1 MIQSGLTFKIQ
12 MAVSL
17 SITPQRIGRP
27 LLPLMSSTKQVMTT
41 SAFELSAPERLLRF
55 LEGQEVKSKLIVPLT
70 PDASTRN
77 YFRIPWPTGKGSHA
91 VAAVYPEPF
100 DPDFHPYLDVTRLFL
115 ENGIPVPEIYA
126 VDGQSGII
134 VQEDLG
140 DRQLFRVYEAAP
152 VDECDQYKERA
163 VNLIA
168 QIQNATQLAY
178 ERQSI
183 ASRLAFDEPKL
194 SWELDFFVEHF
205 FTSLRSETLRHGEA
219 AELKAELNDVAAELA
234 ARPRVLC
241 HRDFHAAN
249 LMVDHDNR
257 LRIVDHQDARMG
269 PVTYDLVS
277 FLLDRRAEPPS
288 LAELRAYRL
297 FLLEER
303 RLLGLEALDPDEIAT
318 EFRLM
323 TIQRGLKAIGTFSYQ
338 TAVCGR
344 GNAYEKFIEPTLLI
358 VLQAADWLDRFPAL
372 RRMLRERVGSSPTVR
387 EGA

>member
-1 MIQSGLTFKIQ
+1 
-12 MAVSL
+12 
-17 SITPQRIGRP
+17 
-27 LLPLMSSTKQVMTT
+27 MSSAKQVTT
-41 SAFELSAPERLLRF
+41 SPFDVSAAERLLRF
-55 LEGQEVKSKLIVPLT
+55 LEGHGIKDKLIVPLT

-77 YFRIPWPTGKGSHA
+77 YFRIPWKKGRA

-115 ENGIPVPEIYA
+115 ENSIPVPDIYA
-126 VDGQSGII
+126 VDGPSGVI

-140 DRQLFRVYEAAP
+140 DRQLFRIYDSAP
-152 VDECDQYKERA
+152 KDECDEYKERA

-168 QIQNATQLAY
+168 QIQKATDAAY
-178 ERQSI
+178 EKQSI
-183 ASRLAFDEPKL
+183 ASRLAFDEAKL
-194 SWELDFFVEHF
+194 SWELDFFVEHYF
-205 FTSLRSETLRHGEA
+205 GSLRGEELRHAEA
-219 AELKAELNDVAAELA
+219 AELKAELNDISAELA

-249 LMVDHDNR
+249 LMVDGQDQ

-277 FLLDRRAEPPS
+277 FLLDRRLEPPS

-303 RLLGLEALDPDEIAT
+303 RLLGLEALDPDEVAQ

-323 TIQRGLKAIGTFSYQ
+323 TIQRGLKATGTFSYQ
-338 TAVCGR
+338 TAVCSR
-344 GNAYEKFIEPTLLI
+344 GSAYQQFIHPTLSI
-358 VLQAADWLDRFPAL
+358 VVQAADWLDRFPTL
-372 RRMLRERVGSSPTVR
+372 RRVLRERTKI
-387 EGA
+387 

>member
-1 MIQSGLTFKIQ
+1 
-12 MAVSL
+12 
-17 SITPQRIGRP
+17 
-27 LLPLMSSTKQVMTT
+27 MSSAKRVTT
-41 SAFELSAPERLLRF
+41 SAFDLSASERLASF
-55 LEGQEVKSKLIVPLT
+55 LDGQGIAGKRTVALT

-77 YFRIPWPTGKGSHA
+77 YFRIPWKKGKA

-115 ENGIPVPEIYA
+115 ENSIPVPEIYA
-126 VDGQSGII
+126 VDGQSGVI

-140 DRQLFRVYEAAP
+140 DQQLFRVYETAP
-152 VDECDQYKERA
+152 KEECDEYKERA

-168 QIQNATQLAY
+168 QIQKATTAAY
-178 ERQSI
+178 DKQSI

-205 FTSLRSETLRHGEA
+205 FGSLKKEKLRHAEA

-249 LMVDHDNR
+249 LMVDAKNR

-277 FLLDRRAEPPS
+277 FLLDRRPEPPS

-303 RLLGLEALDPDEIAT
+303 RRVGLEALDPDEVAQ

-338 TAVCGR
+338 TAVCNR
-344 GNAYEKFIEPTLLI
+344 GQAYESFIEPTLRI
-358 VLQAADWLDRFPAL
+358 VLQAADWLERFPTL
-372 RRMLRERVGSSPTVR
+372 RRMLRERINGQ
-387 EGA
+387 

>member
-1 MIQSGLTFKIQ
+1 
-12 MAVSL
+12 
-17 SITPQRIGRP
+17 
-27 LLPLMSSTKQVMTT
+27 MSSAKQVTT
-41 SAFELSAPERLLRF
+41 SAFDLSASERLLQF
-55 LEGQEVKSKLIVPLT
+55 LEGQSGKNKIIVPLT

-77 YFRIPWPTGKGSHA
+77 YFRIPWKKGKA

-115 ENGIPVPEIYA
+115 ESGIPVPEIYA

-152 VDECDQYKERA
+152 QDECDEYRERA

-168 QIQNATQLAY
+168 QIQKATDTAY

-194 SWELDFFVEHF
+194 SWELDFFVEHYF
-205 FTSLRSETLRHGEA
+205 GSLRREKLRHTEA
-219 AELKAELNDVAAELA
+219 AELKAELNDISAELA

-249 LMVDHDNR
+249 LMVDGDNR
-257 LRIVDHQDARMG
+257 LRVVDHQDARMG

-277 FLLDRRAEPPS
+277 FLLDRRSEPPS

-303 RLLGLEALDPDEIAT
+303 RLLGMEALDPDEVAQ

-338 TAVCGR
+338 TAVRSR
-344 GNAYEKFIEPTLLI
+344 GSAYEQFIQPTLCI

-372 RRMLRERVGSSPTVR
+372 RRMLRERTNLN
-387 EGA
+387 

>member
-1 MIQSGLTFKIQ
+1 
-12 MAVSL
+12 
-17 SITPQRIGRP
+17 
-27 LLPLMSSTKQVMTT
+27 MSSVKQVTT
-41 SAFELSAPERLLRF
+41 SAFDLSASERILKF
-55 LEGQEVKSKLIVPLT
+55 LEGQGIKNKLIVPLT

-77 YFRIPWPTGKGSHA
+77 YFRISWRKGKA

-115 ENGIPVPEIYA
+115 ESGIPVPEIYA
-126 VDGQSGII
+126 VDGQSGVI

-140 DRQLFRVYEAAP
+140 DRQLFRVYEAARE
-152 VDECDQYKERA
+152 DECDEYKERA

-168 QIQNATQLAY
+168 QIQKATDAAF

-194 SWELDFFVEHF
+194 SWELDFFVEHYF
-205 FTSLRSETLRHGEA
+205 GSLRSETLRHAEA
-219 AELKAELNDVAAELA
+219 AELKAELNDIAAELA

-249 LMVDHDNR
+249 LMVDENDR
-257 LRIVDHQDARMG
+257 LRVVDHQDARMG

-277 FLLDRRAEPPS
+277 FLLDRRPEPPS

-303 RLLGLEALDPDEIAT
+303 RLLGLGALDPDEVAQ

-323 TIQRGLKAIGTFSYQ
+323 TIQRGLKATGTFSYQ
-338 TAVCGR
+338 TAVCNR
-344 GNAYEKFIEPTLLI
+344 GSVYEQFIQPTLCI

-372 RRMLRERVGSSPTVR
+372 RRIIRERTSVN
-387 EGA
+387 